1 MVNGGSCSIIHQ
13 RWRKA
18 VDNRAK
24 PEGIRVVIMGA
35 AGRDFHN
42 FNVRFRDNPGYR
54 VMAFTAAQIP
64 NIADR
69 LYPASLAGSL
79 YPSGI
84 PIYPEQEL
92 DRLIRAHHIELVVF
106 AYSDISHEALMQQA
120 SRVLAAGADFSL
132 LGPRSTMLSARKP
145 VVSICATR
153 TGAGKSP
160 VARRVVAILQQVGL
174 RVAAVRHPMP
184 YGDLAKQAVQRFES
198 LADLDAAGCTI
209 EEREEYEPHLAQGCP
224 VYAGVDY
231 GKILHEVE
239 ERADVIVWDGGNND
253 WSFFVSDLELVLVD
267 PHRAEEQAYFPGMVN
282 VLRGDVIV
290 LTKLDTAT
298 PTQVAAARRSIERM
312 NPRATVVETVMPLF
326 ADEAGL
332 IAGKRVLV
340 IEDGPT
346 VTHGGMAFGAGHVM
360 AARHHARAIV
370 DPRPSAVGSLAGTF
384 QQYPHIGPV
393 LPAMGYGPQQVR
405 ELEETIARVDCDLVV
420 IATPVDLR
428 RLIRIRQ
435 PTVRVRYDVE
445 DHGQPT
451 LVDVLQ
457 GVIRKA
463 KDA

>member
-1 MVNGGSCSIIHQ
+1 
-13 RWRKA
+13 
-18 VDNRAK
+18 
-24 PEGIRVVIMGA
+24 MGA

-42 FNVRFRDNPGYR
+42 FAVRFRDNSDYR

-79 YPSGI
+79 YPHGI
-84 PIYPEQEL
+84 PIYPEEEL
-92 DRLIRAHHIELVVF
+92 GRLIRAHHIELVVF
-106 AYSDISHEALMQQA
+106 AYSDCSHEALMQQA

-132 LGPRSTMLSARKP
+132 LGPRSTMLPAKKP

-160 VARRVVAILQQVGL
+160 VARRVVAILQQAGL
-174 RVAAVRHPMP
+174 RVAVVRHPMS
-184 YGDLAKQAVQRFES
+184 YGDLAQQAVQRFDA

-224 VYAGVDY
+224 VFAGVDY

-239 ERADVIVWDGGNND
+239 ERADIIVWDGGNND
-253 WSFFVSDLELVLVD
+253 WSFFVPDLELVLVD
-267 PHRAEEQAYFPGMVN
+267 PHRAGEQAYFPGEVN
-282 VLRGDVIV
+282 LLRADVIV

-298 PTQVAAARRSIERM
+298 PTQVAAARRLIEGF
-312 NPRATVVETVMPLF
+312 NPRATLVETTMPLS
-326 ADEAGL
+326 AEESGM

-346 VTHGGMAFGAGHVM
+346 VTHGGMAFGAGYVM
-360 AARHHARAIV
+360 AQRHQARSLV
-370 DPRPSAVGSLAGTF
+370 DPRPSAVGSLNATF
-384 QQYPHIGPV
+384 QQYPHVGPV
-393 LPAMGYGPQQVR
+393 LPAMGYGPQQIR
-405 ELEETIARVDCDLVV
+405 DLEESIRLVDCDLVI

-428 RLIRIRQ
+428 RLIRIDQ
-435 PTVRVRYDVE
+435 PTVRVGYEVE

-451 LVDVLQ
+451 LADVLQ

-463 KDA
+463 KGA

>member
-1 MVNGGSCSIIHQ
+1 M
-13 RWRKA
+13 A

-24 PEGIRVVIMGA
+24 HEGPRVLIMGA

-42 FNVRFRDNPGYR
+42 FNVRFRDNPDYR

-92 DRLIRAHHIELVVF
+92 DRLIRLHHIELVVF
-106 AYSDISHEALMQQA
+106 AYSDIAHESLMRQA
-120 SRVLAAGADFSL
+120 SVVLAAGADFSL
-132 LGPRSTMLSARKP
+132 LGPRSTMLSGKKP
-145 VVSICATR
+145 VVSVCATR

-160 VARRVVAILQQVGL
+160 VARRVVAILQRAGL
-174 RVAAVRHPMP
+174 RVATVRHPMP
-184 YGDLAKQAVQRFES
+184 YGDLVKQAVQRFDS

-209 EEREEYEPHLAQGCP
+209 EEREEYEPHVAQGCP

-231 GKILHEVE
+231 GRILHEAE
-239 ERADVIVWDGGNND
+239 GWADIIVWDGGNND
-253 WSFFVSDLELVLVD
+253 WSFFVPDLEIVLLD
-267 PHRAEEQAYFPGMVN
+267 PHRADEQDFCPGEVN
-282 VLRGDVIV
+282 LLRADVVV

-298 PTQVAAARRSIERM
+298 STQVAAARRLIERL
-312 NPRATVVETVMPLF
+312 NPRATLVETVMPLSG
-326 ADEAGL
+326 DESGL

-346 VTHGGMAFGAGHVM
+346 LTHGGMAFGAGYLM
-360 AARHHARAIV
+360 AERHRARAIV
-370 DPRPSAVGSLAGTF
+370 DPRPSAVGSLNGTF

-393 LPAMGYGPQQVR
+393 LPAMGYGPQQIR
-405 ELEETIARVDCDLVV
+405 DLEETIRSVDCDLVV

-428 RLIRIRQ
+428 RLIRIAQ

-445 DHGQPT
+445 DHGRPT
-451 LVDVLQ
+451 LADVLQ

-463 KDA
+463 KGA